1 MKKKTQIKSLKSL
14 RFNKAYIME
23 LSNGAGQVQGGK
35 GSVRT
40 IINDTSII
48 DPTVTTTD
56 LTLGVTCVG
65 CPPQQ
70 TRTPFCIF

>member
-14 RFNKAYIME
+14 RFDKAYIME
-23 LSNGAGQVQGGK
+23 LSNGAGQVLGGR

-40 IINDTSII
+40 IIDDTSVI

-56 LTLGVTCVG
+56 MTLGITCVG
-65 CPPQQ
+65 CPPQ
-70 TRTPFCIF
+70 RTKPPFCIF

>member
-14 RFNKAYIME
+14 RFHKAYIME
-23 LSNGAGQVQGGK
+23 LSNGADQVLGGK

-56 LTLGVTCVG
+56 LTLGFTCVG

-70 TRTPFCIF
+70 TRPPFCIF